1 MDPVPLLR
9 LLKGPIRPKFPKFG
23 MSMQSSNSSILN
35 VSDIPGLEP
44 VFIPTGGLVR
54 EKRRGQN
61 SKLPQV
67 TNPELREQ

>member
-1 MDPVPLLR
+1 MDSRAP
-9 LLKGPIRPKFPKFG
+9 RPDPAKFPKFG

-54 EKRRGQN
+54 EKRRGQTP
-61 SKLPQV
+61 KLPQAIK
-67 TNPELREQ
+67 PEPKEQ